1 MKLSNIRVRNYRGL
15 KDVPIP
21 LSSFVCV
28 TGENNA
34 GKSSV
39 LQALSLFLSG
49 SSLKPTD
56 YYDPAEGILIE
67 ITISGIE
74 EGDLL
79 LLAEEHRG
87 RISDLISGG
96 KLNLVRRYDTDG
108 KSGLGHFGMAPK
120 EERFQPEAASAL
132 VSKKT
137 GSILK
142 SAVLVAF
149 PELAEVSTS
158 ITSQT
163 AARELIK
170 KLGEALPAEKK
181 ELRFIPL
188 ETGIDKSI
196 LPMLPERIYIPAV
209 KDFSDETKTA
219 ESSSFGKILSIVLKA
234 IEPLLSAE
242 ADLFAKLSKQLT
254 RVLDPNGVL
263 TDERLPLIQKIE
275 GSIQKYVRESFSD
288 VSLEIDIPP
297 PEIKSVLATARILA
311 DDGVRGPLDLKG
323 DGLRRAVVFSILRAY
338 VELAR
343 AEEEKEDAGEVV
355 EGKAE
360 RGYLLLFEEPELFLH
375 PEAQRILFD
384 ALGVFSNK
392 NQVII
397 TTHSPLFLS
406 PKSLATFVRL
416 SKIKNE
422 GVGKPF
428 TKALHVDLTNVKPKD
443 EFQIICFENNSA
455 AFFAKKIVLVEGDSD
470 YIVFPH
476 IAETLNPAWN
486 HRTRSVA
493 FIRVGGKGGIERYRS
508 FFEIF
513 EVPIYVIADLDTVL
527 DGFDKLRPNE
537 ASKQIHGKLL
547 ELVEKDISAPPQELK
562 LKNKDI
568 EEVHGKSEI
577 WSLWESAKAAKCDF
591 DSNPLKFPLLADAV
605 DKFFA
610 WEKKHLRRE
619 CLEKAA
625 NPEINKVKHELL
637 WALRQQNIFI
647 LERGALDDYYPPG
660 LPGKDKPTKAQ
671 SFIAKHSTRESLLA
685 LCSKHTCP
693 KTQKSLSEFEWV
705 CSGVFQ

>member
-1 MKLSNIRVRNYRGL
+1 MNLSHLRIRNYRGL
-15 KDVPIP
+15 RDVSIP
-21 LSSFVCV
+21 LSAFVCV
-28 TGENNA
+28 TGENNS

-49 SSLKPTD
+49 SALKPTD
-56 YYDPAEGILIE
+56 YYEPTKEIFIEVTVAGITNE
-67 ITISGIE
+67 
-74 EGDLL
+74 DLL
-79 LLAEEHRG
+79 LLADEHRA
-87 RISDLISGG
+87 RISSSISNG
-96 KLNLVRRYDTDG
+96 KLNLVRRYDTEG
-108 KSGLGHFGMAPK
+108 KGSLGRFGMAPK
-120 EERFQPEAASAL
+120 EERFQPDDVAAL

-142 SAVLVAF
+142 KAVLAEF
-149 PELAEVSTS
+149 SELAESSAS

-163 AARELIK
+163 TAKELII
-170 KLGEALPAEKK
+170 KLGEALPPEKK

-234 IEPLLSAE
+234 IEPLLAAE

-254 RVLDPNGVL
+254 RVLDPSGIL
-263 TDERLPLIQKIE
+263 KDERLPLIRKIE
-275 GSIQKYVRESFSD
+275 GSIQNYVRESFSD

-343 AEEEKEDAGEVV
+343 EEKDEAGEAV

-375 PEAQRILFD
+375 PEAQRVLFD

-392 NQVII
+392 NQVLI

-416 SKIKNE
+416 SKNKNE
-422 GVGKPF
+422 GKEKPF
-428 TKALHVDLTNVKPKD
+428 TKALHVDLTHVKPKD

-486 HRTRSVA
+486 HRARSVA
-493 FIRVGGKGGIERYRS
+493 FVRVGGKGGIERYRS

-513 EVPIYVIADLDTVL
+513 DTPIYVIADLDTVL
-527 DGFDKLRPNE
+527 DGFDKLGPNE
-537 ASKQIHGKLL
+537 AAKKIHSDLL
-547 ELVEKDISAPPQELK
+547 QLVEKNIPLFPQDLK

-568 EEVHGKSEI
+568 EEAHGKSEL
-577 WSLWESAKAAKCDF
+577 WSLWQKAKVAKYDF
-591 DSNPLKFPLLADAV
+591 DSDPSKFPLLLDAV
-605 DKFFA
+605 DNFFA
-610 WEKKHLRRE
+610 WEKKYLRRE
-619 CLEKAA
+619 CLEKAV
-625 NPEINKVKHELL
+625 NPEIYRKKHELL
-637 WALRQQNIFI
+637 WVLRQQNIFI
-647 LERGALDDYYPPG
+647 LERGALDDYYPSG
-660 LPGKDKPTKAQ
+660 LSGKDKPTKAQ
-671 SFIAKHSTRESLLA
+671 SFIANHGTRESLLA
-685 LCSKHTCP
+685 LCSEYTCP
-693 KTQKSLSEFEWV
+693 TTKKSLSEFEWV
-705 CSGVFQ
+705 CSGIFK